1 VARLVSAGNAAL
13 LSLVVSLTACDLLSD
28 NDEGDDEGVVGKLV
42 PEPEDEGG
50 DGDVTLEVRPLARS
64 ERRLRFIGKGSARLG
79 WKLSSLAE
87 MSSLAG
93 PVEVPEWSAE
103 ADGELRAARDGNL
116 ATAWTCHHSR
126 DKPCAFG
133 IHFPRPATVVGVRV
147 NASPLN
153 ADSPGDFGRIKI
165 LRVHTDEGWAED
177 RFEGD
182 WEDLYLKLGEPV
194 KTANL
199 TIEVIEAQRKGDT
212 DLRIA
217 EFDVFGT
224 EGDPRAPMQVE
235 PTATYVKLEDSV
247 WKKSGQ
253 DRRLQRSRL
262 MYLGPDGRPQL
273 LAQGSGAYA
282 KGDRFLLIEELEQ
295 TRCKSHLGSY
305 TLLDLETHVRVPVGD
320 LGGMPADVW
329 AHKEGLAFVAGYAD
343 EDFTSVHAIAYENDK
358 YQRKR
363 SSRTSR
369 ETYHELFAGWNVE
382 EAPLIRGDGRTVDDP
397 PAKCGAATAEQF
409 ERLESARKSV
419 PADGNKKRR
428 RGKSKALGGP
438 PDRWLACELG
448 QGVTAFSSS
457 GEDCGGRW
465 AIFVV
470 DGDGKLVA
478 TKGDTT
484 KGARVR
490 VRRVTE
496 FELFVEVGGNG
507 DDVQVFD
514 VRADAIESLGEQTA
528 LAVWPPS
535 SCRKGCADPFTNPRA
550 P

>member
-1 VARLVSAGNAAL
+1 MLVALPL
-13 LSLVVSLTACDLLSD
+13 LACDLLSSKD
-28 NDEGDDEGVVGKLV
+28 DDGDDEGAAGALIPEPQDEGDD
-42 PEPEDEGG
+42 G
-50 DGDVTLEVRPLARS
+50 DATLQVKPLTRS
-64 ERRLRFIGKGSARLG
+64 ERRLRFIGKGSERLG

-87 MSSLAG
+87 MVSLAG
-93 PVEVPEWSAE
+93 PVEVPEWGADG
-103 ADGELRAARDGNL
+103 DGELRDTRDGDL
-116 ATAWTCHHSR
+116 ATAWTCHQGR
-126 DKPCAFG
+126 DKTCAFG

-153 ADSPGDFGRIKI
+153 ADDPGAFDRVKV

-177 RFEGD
+177 RFEAD
-182 WEDLYLKLGEPV
+182 WEDLYLKLGEPI

-199 TIEVIEAQRKGDT
+199 TIEIVESHHKGES

-224 EGDPRAPMQVE
+224 EGEPRAPMQIE
-235 PTATYVKLEDSV
+235 PKATYVKLDDPM

-253 DRRLQRSRL
+253 DRTLQRSRL

-273 LAQGSGAYA
+273 LAQGSAAYA
-282 KGDRFLLIEELEQ
+282 KGDRFVLIEELEQ
-295 TRCKSHLGSY
+295 TRCKSHFGSY
-305 TLLDLETHVRVPVGD
+305 TLLDLKTHVRVPVGD

-329 AHKEGLAFVAGYAD
+329 AHKDGLAFVAGYVD
-343 EDFTSVHAIAYENDK
+343 EEFTSVHAIAFEGDK

-369 ETYHELFAGWNVE
+369 ETYHELFASWSVE

-409 ERLESARKSV
+409 ERLQAARNAPPEDGQKKKS
-419 PADGNKKRR
+419 
-428 RGKSKALGGP
+428 RGKSKTLGGP
-438 PDRWLACELG
+438 PDRWLACDLG
-448 QGVTAFSSS
+448 QGVTAFSST
-457 GEDCGGRW
+457 GEDCGSRW
-465 AIFVV
+465 ALVVV
-470 DGDGKLVA
+470 DKDGKLVA
-478 TKGDTT
+478 KQGDAA

-490 VRRVTE
+490 VRRVTD
-496 FELFVEVGGNG
+496 FELFVEVGGEG

-514 VRADAIESLGEQTA
+514 VRADAIESLGEHTT

-535 SCRKGCADPFTNPRA
+535 SCRKGCADPYANPRA